1 MTQHSHRHIPQ
12 IVSVFADDNT
22 RRPAATSGTR
32 SSLRLVVQARSA
44 LSIAVIGGVT
54 SGLIPAGTIALVLAG
69 AVLTDGSYLAYERVR
84 T

>member
-1 MTQHSHRHIPQ
+1 M
-12 IVSVFADDNT
+12 
-22 RRPAATSGTR
+22 
-32 SSLRLVVQARSA
+32 QARSA